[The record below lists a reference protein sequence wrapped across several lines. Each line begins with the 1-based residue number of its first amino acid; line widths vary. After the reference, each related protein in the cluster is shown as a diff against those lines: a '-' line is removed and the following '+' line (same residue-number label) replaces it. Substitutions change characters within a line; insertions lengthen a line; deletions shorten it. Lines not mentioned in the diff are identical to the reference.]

1 MISVEIDR
9 IALLIGVLE
18 IIKRECR
25 NDDFSNK
32 ASMFLDKL
40 FLCSLSGSIFF
51 DLPKSLIKEIDKF
64 FDEYIHVYGDYGCI
78 GGLACDDAMINML
91 TDYEGNIIFNPH
103 EN

>member
-1 MISVEIDR
+1 MISVQIDR

-18 IIKRECR
+18 IIKRQG
-25 NDDFSNK
+25 NDNFSNK

-40 FLCSLSGSIFF
+40 FLCSCTLTIFF

-64 FDEYIHVYGDYGCI
+64 FDEYIDVYGDYGCI
-78 GGLACDDAMINML
+78 GALACDDAMINML
-91 TDYEGNIIFNPH
+91 TDFEGNIIFNPH